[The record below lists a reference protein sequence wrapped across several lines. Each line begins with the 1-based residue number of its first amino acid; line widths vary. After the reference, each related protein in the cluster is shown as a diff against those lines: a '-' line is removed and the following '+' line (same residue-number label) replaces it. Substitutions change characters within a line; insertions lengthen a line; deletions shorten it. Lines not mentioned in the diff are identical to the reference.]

1 MRTAILLSGLLWG
14 MIGGYCL
21 AAHVVLHYFFTPYD
35 PGTYFLVLA
44 VELAAGVLGVFLAAA
59 VFFPRERGE
68 HHSDESLTHLVHHVR
83 QLRSGLP
90 VARRPS
96 VR

>member
-21 AAHVVLHYFFTPYD
+21 AAHLVLHHFFRLYD
-35 PGTYFLVLA
+35 PRTYLLVLA
-44 VELAAGVLGVFLAAA
+44 VELAAGFLGVFLAAG
-59 VFFPRERGE
+59 VFFPRERRE
-68 HHSDESLTHLVHHVR
+68 HRSDETLTQLVRHVR
-83 QLRSGLP
+83 QLRSRPP